1 MVLMNAI
8 GQLLPVSMA
17 VALSPFPIVA
27 VILVLATPCAETNGP
42 LFALG
47 WLVGL
52 TVVTTIV
59 VVVVGTTDKDD
70 NGSSFLL
77 DLARIALGVALL
89 VGAGRKWRTRP
100 RGGEAPTT
108 PAWMAKI
115 DEMDAV
121 ATLRLGQPP
130 LLGGVNPKNIVFAM
144 AAGTTIATLSL
155 NGMNE
160 AIGVAVFVAGSATV
174 VGPVLVSV
182 IGGQRA
188 AAPTRGRQA
197 VHAREQQRHHDG
209 RVRHPR
215 SEDPRQRPVR
225 VVTRSGSVGER
236 RLAVGDVV
244 DVEMR

>member
-8 GQLLPVSMA
+8 GELLPVSMA

-27 VILVLATPCAETNGP
+27 VILVLATPRARTNGP

-121 ATLRLGQPP
+121 ATLRLGL
-130 LLGGVNPKNIVFAM
+130 LLGGVNPKNIAFAM

-160 AIGVAVFVAGSATV
+160 AIGVAVFVALGSATV

-188 AAPTRGRQA
+188 AAPLEGVKQFMLENNN
-197 VHAREQQRHHDG
+197 VIMM
-209 RVRHPR
+209 
-215 SEDPRQRPVR
+215 
-225 VVTRSGSVGER
+225 VVFAILGAKILGNGLSG
-236 RLAVGDVV
+236 L
-244 DVEMR
+244 